1 MINITPL
8 IPELFL
14 LVMAIVVLML
24 DLFSSRRTVVVPAY
38 VSMAAVIITGFLVF
52 KFGGDAVRWGSNA
65 IFVADSFSQFFKVI
79 ILGAAFLA
87 IGSSFG
93 TADRMTHHRGE
104 FFALLLFSTVGM
116 MFLVSAKELI
126 LLYVGLEL
134 TTIPLFVLVAY
145 QKTNRA
151 SSEAGLKYLI
161 IGAASSA
168 ILLYGLSLLYGYTG
182 TTYLNEIAQKTA
194 VYFLSHGFI
203 PNAEGT
209 TDLVG
214 MGPAFSVALMMI
226 IAGLTFKLAIVPFHM
241 WAPDVYE
248 GAPTPITA
256 FLSVGSKAA
265 GLAAIIRIFD
275 GMLYAFSHDTMPND
289 SWGTMMAV
297 LAAVTMVAGN
307 IIAIR
312 QTNIKRMLAYS
323 SIAQAGYI
331 LIGVIA
337 ASKLGVASCGFYM
350 FAYMFANMGAFAI
363 VGLYAEKTGKK
374 NISDFAGLSKTSPII
389 AALMTMFMLSLAG
402 IPPLAG
408 FMAKYYIFAAAIEA
422 GYTWLV
428 ILALLMSVVSLYY
441 YANVVRIMYM
451 VDSDNKHH
459 IIPSFPAGL
468 VLALTGIG
476 VLLFGILP
484 QSILDMAYKT
494 ASSFI
499 F

>member
-14 LVMAIVVLML
+14 FVMAVVVLLL
-24 DLFSSRRTVVVPAY
+24 DLFSNKRTVTLPAY
-38 VSMAAVIITGFLVF
+38 LSMAAIVVTGFLLF
-52 KFGGDAVRWGSNA
+52 KFDGDAIRWGSQA
-65 IFVADSFSQFFKVI
+65 IFVADSFSQFFKII

-93 TADRMTHHRGE
+93 TAEKMTHHRGE
-104 FFALLLFSTVGM
+104 FFSLLLFSTVGM
-116 MFLVSAKELI
+116 MFLASAKELI
-126 LLYVGLEL
+126 LFYVGLEL
-134 TTIPLFVLVAY
+134 TTIPLFVLAAY
-145 QKTNRA
+145 KKTDQS

-168 ILLYGLSLLYGYTG
+168 IMLYGFSLIYGFTG
-182 TTYLNEIAQKTA
+182 TTYLNQITIN
-194 VYFLSHGFI
+194 LSIYWLSFGGI
-203 PNAEGT
+203 
-209 TDLVG
+209 
-214 MGPAFSVALMMI
+214 GPAFTVALMMI

-265 GLAAIIRIFD
+265 GLAAIVRIFD
-275 GMLYAFSHDTMPND
+275 GMLIAFATEIMAPHN
-289 SWGTMMAV
+289 WGLMLAV
-297 LAAVTMVAGN
+297 LAAITMVIGN

-331 LIGVIA
+331 MVGVVA
-337 ASKLGVASCGFYM
+337 ASQLGVASTGFYM

-363 VGLYAEKTGKK
+363 VAIYAEKAGTE
-374 NISDFAGLSKTSPII
+374 NIADFAGLSKSSPVL
-389 AALMTMFMLSLAG
+389 ALLMTMFMLSLAG
-402 IPPLAG
+402 IPPMAG

-428 ILALLMSVVSLYY
+428 ILALLTSVISLYY
-441 YANVVRIMYM
+441 YANIIRLMYL
-451 VDSDNKHH
+451 VESDNRHH

-468 VLALTGIG
+468 VLGITGIG

-484 QSILDMAYKT
+484 QSMLDLALKT
-494 ASSFI
+494 ISSFA